1 MELLQNLSK
10 LNVVGAVVAL
20 PQPTAVV
27 LNEAHRFDTAF
38 DKYINYCTED
48 MELFNLGPYNKRER
62 THGVACQGLAALHSV
77 VEALL
82 SWCPTYT
89 PAKQFLSDHPT
100 HVYFILFVLFLWPLI
115 CFLSNMM
122 RRSVM

>member
-1 MELLQNLSK
+1 MELLQNLH
-10 LNVVGAVVAL
+10 VVGAVVAL

-48 MELFNLGPYNKRER
+48 AELFNLGPYNKRER
-62 THGVACQGLAALHSV
+62 THGVAYQGLAALHSV

-82 SWCPTYT
+82 SWCPTCT

-100 HVYFILFVLFLWPLI
+100 HVYFIYFLFLWPLI
-115 CFLSNMM
+115 YFLSNIM